1 VCGRVA
7 DAPGH
12 AHRSDRGTAAGVAFG
27 YAKLAKVLGAQH
39 PEIRLVA
46 SADPFTE
53 RENFKTQWDGLREI
67 GAGFVDEHFYR
78 PPQWFYDNVG
88 RYDSYPRTGPKIFV
102 GEYAA
107 HLPQR
112 QGMRPSTLT
121 AALAEAAWLTGL
133 ERNADLVGMSSYAP
147 LFAHVDAWQWTPNLI
162 WFDNLTSF
170 GTPSYYVQQVF
181 GQNRGTTILPVTID
195 GDAKNGISGVFA
207 SASLDQPAREVVI
220 KLVNPGI
227 DARDVALALDGATPV
242 GARAVT
248 LMGSADAENSL
259 ESPTAVSPSN
269 AVASGTS
276 GHYTLPPRSVVVL
289 RVRIS

>member
-1 VCGRVA
+1 
-7 DAPGH
+7 
-12 AHRSDRGTAAGVAFG
+12 
-27 YAKLAKVLGAQH
+27 VLGAQH

-53 RENFKTQWDGLREI
+53 RENFKTQWDGLRKI

-133 ERNADLVGMSSYAP
+133 ERNADLVGMSSFAP

-207 SASLDQPAREVVI
+207 SASLDQPAREVVV
-220 KLVNPGI
+220 KLVNPGT
-227 DARDVALALDGATPV
+227 DARDVALALDGATPA

-248 LMGSADAENSL
+248 LTGSADAENSL

-269 AVASGTS
+269 AVAPGTS
-276 GHYTLPPRSVVVL
+276 GRYTLPPRSVVVL

>member
-1 VCGRVA
+1 
-7 DAPGH
+7 
-12 AHRSDRGTAAGVAFG
+12 
-27 YAKLAKVLGAQH
+27 
-39 PEIRLVA
+39 
-46 SADPFTE
+46 
-53 RENFKTQWDGLREI
+53 
-67 GAGFVDEHFYR
+67 
-78 PPQWFYDNVG
+78 
-88 RYDSYPRTGPKIFV
+88 
-102 GEYAA
+102 
-107 HLPQR
+107 
-112 QGMRPSTLT
+112 MRPSTLT

-195 GDAKNGISGVFA
+195 GDAKNGIGGVFA
-207 SASLDQPAREVVI
+207 SASLDQPAREVVV
-220 KLVNPGI
+220 KLVNPGTE
-227 DARDVALALDGATPV
+227 ARDVALALDGATAV

-248 LMGSADAENSL
+248 LTGSADGENSL
-259 ESPTAVSPSN
+259 EAPTAVSPSN
-269 AVASGTS
+269 AAVSVTN